1 MYDAALVRERHV
13 GTYEHV
19 VGDRLAED
27 FDA

>member
-13 GTYEHV
+13 RADEHV
-19 VGDRLAED
+19 IGDRLAED